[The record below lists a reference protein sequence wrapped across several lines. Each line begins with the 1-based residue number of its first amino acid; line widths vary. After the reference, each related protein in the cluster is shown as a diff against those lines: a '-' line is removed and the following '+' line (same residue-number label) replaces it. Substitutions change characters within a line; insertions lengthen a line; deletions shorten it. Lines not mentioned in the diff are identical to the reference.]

1 MCPDDSNGIYNVP
14 NGTLVNSGDT
24 VLPSQH
30 NPWANDSATAISN
43 RFSKDGRA
51 PATGNWNLNTFRIT
65 NIGAPVAN
73 GDATTKQYVD
83 SLAFYIP
90 QTLDASQQAAARKN
104 IGVALTTGQCRLA
117 LSGGNLVLSRY
128 NGIFIPING
137 VAETIPSG
145 GVSLAAT
152 GLTPLTLYYIY
163 AYMNTGTMT
172 LEASTTVPAT
182 DATTGIQIKT
192 GDATR
197 TLVGMARPISGPA
210 WVDSA
215 KQRFVL
221 SYYNRVKKRG
231 ESSFTA
237 TRSTSS
243 DSFVE
248 INTEIR
254 VEFLA
259 WGDTSLWFSTGGA
272 VATNPGSGQQASRL
286 ALDGTTDW
294 FAQCSQQTA
303 LNYIIPLSMS
313 GTIQP
318 AVGYHYATLL
328 GGVTSGTGLWLGANA
343 AACFIFGSIEG

>member
-1 MCPDDSNGIYNVP
+1 MPDDSNGVHSLP
-14 NGTLVNSGDT
+14 PGTIVNSGDPI
-24 VLPSQH
+24 LPSQH
-30 NPWANDSATAISN
+30 NPMANDLSSGLSA

-65 NIGAPVAN
+65 NLGTPTASA
-73 GDATTKQYVD
+73 DAATKAYVD
-83 SLAFYIP
+83 GLAFYTP

-104 IGVALTTGQCRLA
+104 IGAALTTGQCRLT
-117 LSGGNLVLSRY
+117 LSGGNLVLSRH
-128 NGIFIPING
+128 NGIFIPIGG

-152 GLTPLTLYYIY
+152 GLTPATLYYIY

-172 LEASTTVPAT
+172 LEASAT
-182 DATTGIQIKT
+182 APTADATTGIQVKT
-192 GDATR
+192 GDSTH
-197 TLVGMARPISGPA
+197 TLVGMARPVTGPA

-221 SYYNRVKKRG
+221 SYYNRTKKRG

-272 VATNPGSGQQASRL
+272 MATNPGSGQQASRL
-286 ALDGTTDW
+286 ALDGTVDW

-318 AVGYHYATLL
+318 TLGYHYATLL
-328 GGVTSGTGLWLGANA
+328 GGVTTGTGLWLATGG
-343 AACFIFGSIEG
+343 AACFIFASIEG